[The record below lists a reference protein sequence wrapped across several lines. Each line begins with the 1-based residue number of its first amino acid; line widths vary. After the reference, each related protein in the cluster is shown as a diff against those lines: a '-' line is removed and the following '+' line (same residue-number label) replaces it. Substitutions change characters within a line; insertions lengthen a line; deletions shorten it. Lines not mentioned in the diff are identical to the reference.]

1 MKIKQVLA
9 SLFLVIGMMSLLG
22 GCSMTK
28 ETLTKEQQDN
38 VVRWIARGYDVHE
51 VEFLKLS
58 KNTSTGIYL
67 LSIRVNKNESLET
80 TIPADSLSDFDSV
93 EGELLLGPIDIFQKI
108 TKSNQLEKHE
118 KIDINNI
125 KISYLE
131 D

>member
-1 MKIKQVLA
+1 
-9 SLFLVIGMMSLLG
+9 
-22 GCSMTK
+22 MTK

>member
-9 SLFLVIGMMSLLG
+9 SLFLVIGMMNLLG